1 MHRIVPHYKE
11 LPNPMSKVSGLRIH
25 ALEVSPLPCG
35 KDWKIPK
42 LTDDCFQPTTPPI
55 FSGLEVH
62 SETYLLVLQHSGF
75 LSRSL
80 FLLTWASREIG
91 RGQARSPR
99 VKWNTIRLRSTS
111 NLGLN
116 GKQNVPSGDGVK
128 GRGSR
133 RREVIKRTHLKILI
147 KDVGGLTMLQKQG

>member
-62 SETYLLVLQHSGF
+62 SETYFLVLQHSGF

-116 GKQNVPSGDGVK
+116 QWETKTFLVGM
-128 GRGSR
+128 GSR
-133 RREVIKRTHLKILI
+133 AEVVEGGRSLRELILKF
-147 KDVGGLTMLQKQG
+147 

>member
-116 GKQNVPSGDGVK
+116 QWETKTFLVGM
-128 GRGSR
+128 GSR
-133 RREVIKRTHLKILI
+133 VEVVEGGRSLRELILKF
-147 KDVGGLTMLQKQG
+147 